1 MSAFDPE
8 PTNPQTPSSGAGAV
22 IAKIKAVAKA
32 YPYPTFVVLAFL
44 ALGVVSFLVAA
55 FRGPAAPAPAAVT
68 VPAAPAPSVTPTAAP
83 GPAAGFAG
91 PSVPA
96 QAPAAAVGAVVL
108 PPTHGLDAQVE
119 RGSSLS
125 LSVETS
131 GDWNTQKQTWVEVST
146 VSVAPADSV
155 AGFTYTGAK
164 SLLASVWP
172 APREWRRIMVT
183 GLAKIDTPGTYTLVL
198 SADGQQRSTSTTC
211 EAELGPTGNVIAS
224 IANQSQLTAVER
236 PLDAGFYR
244 VAVRC
249 ATRLWDN
256 ENGGATL
263 ALRTAGDSPRVI
275 ELFKLT
281 ETTEPAP
288 VAAPSGAGPAADAG
302 T

>member
-1 MSAFDPE
+1 MSAFDPA
-8 PTNPQTPSSGAGAV
+8 PTNPEKPSSGAGAL
-22 IAKIKAVAKA
+22 ITKIKAVAKA
-32 YPYPTFVVLAFL
+32 GQSGG
-44 ALGVVSFLVAA
+44 ALLEAPQQRKGERAA
-55 FRGPAAPAPAAVT
+55 QATGPRPAAPAPAAVT
-68 VPAAPAPSVTPTAAP
+68 VPAAPAPSATPTAAP
-83 GPAAGFAG
+83 GPAAAFAG

-96 QAPAAAVGAVVL
+96 QTPAAAVGAVVL

-131 GDWNTQKQTWVEVST
+131 GEWNTQKQTWVEVST
-146 VSVAPADSV
+146 VSIAPADSV

-256 ENGGATL
+256 ENGGTTL

-275 ELFKLT
+275 ELFKLSET
-281 ETTEPAP
+281 AAPATTEPAD
-288 VAAPSGAGPAADAG
+288 AAPAVDSGA
-302 T
+302 